1 MLRIL
6 LADDHAVLRDG
17 LRPLLEGAGWSVVA
31 EVSDGRAAVES
42 AERIKP
48 DVAVLDIG
56 MPGLNGIEAARAMI
70 KARQPLVVVLLTMHA
85 EEPYVVEALRAGVRG
100 YVLKTQASS
109 ELVEAIRTVMEGRTY
124 LSPGISEA
132 VAEALLV
139 GAQPAADP
147 LTARERE
154 VLQLVAEGRTTKEVA
169 STLGISV
176 KTADTH
182 RTRLMRKLDVHET
195 AGLVRYAIR
204 RGIIQ
209 A

>member
-6 LADDHAVLRDG
+6 LADDHAVLREG
-17 LRPLLEGAGWSVVA
+17 LKTLLQGAGWSVVA
-31 EVSDGRAAVES
+31 EAADGRSAVEQ
-42 AERIKP
+42 AIRTP
-48 DVAVLDIG
+48 VDVVVLDIG
-56 MPGLNGIEAARAMI
+56 MPGLNGIEAARAML
-70 KARQPLVVVLLTMHA
+70 RTRRNLVIVVLTMHA
-85 EEPYVVEALRAGVRG
+85 EEPYVIEALRAGIKG

-109 ELVEAIRTVMEGRTY
+109 DLVEAIRTVMTGKTY
-124 LSPGISEA
+124 LSPGIA
-132 VAEALLV
+132 GTVAEALQV
-139 GAQPAADP
+139 GAEPKADP

-154 VLQLVAEGRTTKEVA
+154 VLQLVSEGRTTKEVA
-169 STLGISV
+169 SALGISV
-176 KTADTH
+176 KTAETH